1 MELINEVPPIK
12 VDGRIAVCEGGRQ
25 QNWTMQN
32 LLIHTML
39 IRMIRWSILCKSDIP
54 LHMCCF
60 VSASEG
66 VGLGH
71 PIEYICLDL
80 EAPNVCKYCGL
91 RYVQVHHH

>member
-1 MELINEVPPIK
+1 MV
-12 VDGRIAVCEGGRQ
+12 A
-25 QNWTMQN
+25 
-32 LLIHTML
+32 LLSVKGVGTKAEYANSIYVAHSQTDDHIIHFMSKLTY
-39 IRMIRWSILCKSDIP
+39 LCA
-54 LHMCCF
+54 CCI